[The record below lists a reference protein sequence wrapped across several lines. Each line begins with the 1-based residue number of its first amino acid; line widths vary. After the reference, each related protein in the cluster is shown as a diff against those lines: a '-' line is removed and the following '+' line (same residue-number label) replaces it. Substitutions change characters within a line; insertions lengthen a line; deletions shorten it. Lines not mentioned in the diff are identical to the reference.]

1 MMVSEYKY
9 CYRRKFLSVPT
20 FDEDGTILYDCI
32 LIYNNLDVGSLQIYN
47 RLRFGR
53 KYVVGFPICYNFTD
67 TNCEKAV
74 KSRITELLQKN
85 PNLSSSEL
93 VKITGHSKAT
103 IARHYMTLKRKI
115 HF

>member
-1 MMVSEYKY
+1 MAEYKY
-9 CYRRKFLSVPT
+9 NYKRRTLSIPL
-20 FDEDGTILYDCI
+20 FDEDRTMLYDC
-32 LIYNNLDVGSLQIYN
+32 LSIYNNLDVDSLQIYN
-47 RLRFGR
+47 RLCFSR

-85 PNLSSSEL
+85 RNLSLSEL
-93 VKITGHSKAT
+93 VKTTGHSKAT